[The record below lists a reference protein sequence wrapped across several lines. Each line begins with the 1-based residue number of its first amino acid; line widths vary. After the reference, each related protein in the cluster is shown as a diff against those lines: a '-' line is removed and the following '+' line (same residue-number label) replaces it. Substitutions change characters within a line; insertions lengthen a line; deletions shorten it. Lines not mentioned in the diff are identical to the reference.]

1 MTEEEEYLAYEE
13 YDEELDLEHYG
24 TKRHS
29 GRYPWGSGENPYQH
43 GSADWLARVEIYEK
57 KHPKLSETQVARAM
71 DCTTTQLR
79 AWKALA
85 KSERRAARV
94 KQAKDLAEKGF
105 GATEI
110 ARRMKLP
117 NESSARALL
126 NEKSEKKTNA
136 AMATA
141 EFLKEQVKK
150 KGFIDIGSGVERSP
164 EIGVSKEKMQQALE
178 LMELDGYNKYNIRI
192 PQVTNPDVSTTVVVL
207 CGKGKTHADAY
218 AARDAGKIESVMDYY
233 SRDGGRT
240 YDPPKPPVSI
250 SSKRVQVA
258 WAEDGGTSKDGLIEI
273 RRDCPDLNL
282 GNSHYAQVRIAV
294 DDTHYLKGMAAY
306 SDNLPKGVD
315 IRFNTHYKKGSRPM
329 LGEDNDHSVLKLMK
343 DDPANR
349 FGALIQR
356 GGQSTYIGKDG
367 KEHQSAINKVHDEGD
382 WGDYTKTIPTQFLS
396 KQPTELIRKQIN
408 LTYADKLAEYES
420 IKSINNPTIRKH
432 FLESFSRD
440 CDKAAVQL
448 KASSF
453 PRQKYQ
459 VILPVDSLKDNEV
472 YAPNYRDGEQLAL
485 VRFPHGGTF
494 EIPILTVNNKNSE
507 ADKRIGKK
515 SRDAVGINGNVAK
528 VLSGADFDGDD
539 VLAIPCGRGNK
550 IKIVNSKLPELL
562 KDFDPEEE
570 YGYKEGMPVMKE
582 SAKGKHMGVI
592 TNLITDM
599 TVQGASPEEI
609 ARATRHSMV
618 VIDAVKHKYNY
629 KQSEIDNDIK
639 GLKEK
644 YQRHAIIDEK
654 GDVVEK
660 VGGASTLFSRTTGEA
675 RIPETY
681 GQEHINQ
688 KGKPWY
694 DPTKPEGYLI
704 KKKSGRM
711 IVDRKKVGVNPKT
724 GKGIWEETGKTWLAT
739 EKTTQMM
746 ATDDAR
752 TLSTGTEGE
761 EIYANYAN
769 KMKKMAN
776 DARKEYVYTGN
787 LKMSPSA
794 KKMYAE
800 EVKSLDKKLDIA
812 IQNRPRERRAQA
824 IATGIINRRLNGLPE
839 EEKTKEKVKKIRQ
852 QSLEA
857 ARAQVGMNREDRE
870 IQITDREWE
879 AIQAGAIS
887 ENKLKQI
894 IQNTDTAALRRRA
907 TPNKDNK
914 ITPAQYNKIRAMYDG
929 PYTMAEIA
937 DQLGLS
943 TSTISRIL
951 KEGV

>member
-1 MTEEEEYLAYEE
+1 MSEDQEYLAYEE
-13 YDEELDLEHYG
+13 YNEASDLEHYG

-43 GSADWLARVEIYEK
+43 GSADWLARVEVYEK

-71 DCTTTQLR
+71 DCTVTQLR
-79 AWKALA
+79 AWKANA
-85 KSERRAARV
+85 KAERRAERIKKA
-94 KQAKDLAEKGF
+94 QDLADKGF

-110 ARRMKLP
+110 ARRMGLP

-126 NEKSEKKTNA
+126 NKKAEANTNA
-136 AMATA
+136 ARKTA
-141 EFLKEQVKK
+141 DFLKDQIASKE
-150 KGFIDIGSGVERSP
+150 FIDIGSGVERAP
-164 EIGVSKEKMQQALE
+164 EIGVSKEKMQQAIELLKLE
-178 LMELDGYNKYNIRI
+178 GYHTYNIRV

-207 CGKGKTHADAY
+207 AKPGAKHADVY
-218 AARDAGKIESVMDYY
+218 KARDDGKIESVMDYY
-233 SRDGGRT
+233 STDGGRS
-240 YDPPKPPVSI
+240 YDPPKPPVSVN
-250 SSKRVQVA
+250 SKRIQVA
-258 WAEDGGTSKDGLIEI
+258 WAEDGGASKDGLIEV

-294 DDTHYLKGMAAY
+294 DGTHYLKGMAAY
-306 SDNLPKGVD
+306 SDSLPDGVD
-315 IRFNTHYKKGSRPM
+315 IRFNTHYKKGSRPEK
-329 LGEDNDHSVLKLMK
+329 GPDNDHTVFKLMK

-356 GGQSTYIGKDG
+356 GGQSTYIGEDG

-382 WGDYTKTIPTQFLS
+382 WGEYTKTIPTQFLS

-408 LTYADKLAEYES
+408 LTYTDKAAEFES
-420 IKSINNPTIRKH
+420 IKSINNPTVRKY
-432 FLESFSRD
+432 FLDSFARD

-453 PRQKYQ
+453 PRQRYQ
-459 VILPVDSLKDNEV
+459 VILPIDSLKDNEV
-472 YAPNYRDGEQLAL
+472 YAPNYRDGEQVAL

-494 EIPILTVNNKNSE
+494 EIPILTVNNKNKE
-507 ADKRIGKK
+507 GDKRISKK
-515 SRDAVGINGNVAK
+515 SKDAVGINSNVAK
-528 VLSGADFDGDD
+528 VLSGADYDGDD
-539 VLAIPCGRGNK
+539 VLVIPCGRGNK
-550 IKIVNSKLPELL
+550 IKIVNSKLPDLL

-582 SAKGKHMGVI
+582 SAKGRQMGVI

-599 TVQGASPEEI
+599 TVQGASPDEI

-629 KQSEIDNDIK
+629 KQSEIDNDIQ

-644 YQRHAIIDEK
+644 YQRHPVYNDDGTIET
-654 GDVVEK
+654 K
-660 VGGASTLFSRTTGEA
+660 VGGASTLFSRATGQAYEL
-675 RIPETY
+675 ETS
-681 GQEHINQ
+681 GQEHVNQ

-694 DPTKPEGYLI
+694 DPSKPEGYLI
-704 KKKSGRM
+704 RKLSGRM
-711 IVDRKKVGVNPKT
+711 KVDRQKVGVDPVT
-724 GKGIWEETGKTWLAT
+724 GKGIWVETGKT
-739 EKTTQMM
+739 EPKKQKTTQMA

-761 EIYANYAN
+761 EIYAEYAN

-776 DARKEYVYTGN
+776 DARKESVYTGN

-794 KKMYAE
+794 KKLYAA
-800 EVKSLDKKLDIA
+800 EVESLDKKLDIA
-812 IQNRPRERRAQA
+812 IQNRPRERRAQI
-824 IATGIINRRLNGLPE
+824 IATEIINRRTKDLPE
-839 EEKTKEKVKKIRQ
+839 EERTKDKIKKIRQ

-857 ARAQVGMNREDRE
+857 ARAQVGMRREDRQ
-870 IQITDREWE
+870 IHITDREWE

-887 ENKLKQI
+887 ENKLKDI
-894 IQNTDTAALRRRA
+894 IKNTDTAELRRRA
-907 TPNKDNK
+907 TPNTSNK